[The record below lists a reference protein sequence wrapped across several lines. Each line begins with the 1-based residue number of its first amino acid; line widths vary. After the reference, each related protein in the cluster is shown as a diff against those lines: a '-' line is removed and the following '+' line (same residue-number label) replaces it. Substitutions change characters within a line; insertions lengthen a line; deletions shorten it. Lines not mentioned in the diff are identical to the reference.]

1 MERKSK
7 GQGHVRLLCETNQ
20 TSCVIKSRLPTPH
33 RMYVRVVLVKEVHKF
48 QAGNIPSYPTKQVLI
63 PEIGHLPTKPGKR

>member
-1 MERKSK
+1 
-7 GQGHVRLLCETNQ
+7 
-20 TSCVIKSRLPTPH
+20 
-33 RMYVRVVLVKEVHKF
+33 MYVRVVLVKEVHKF